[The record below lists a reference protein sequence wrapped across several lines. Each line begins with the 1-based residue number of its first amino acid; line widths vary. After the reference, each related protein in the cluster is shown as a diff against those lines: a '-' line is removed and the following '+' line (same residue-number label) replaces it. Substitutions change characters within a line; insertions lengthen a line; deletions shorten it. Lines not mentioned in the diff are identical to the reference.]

1 MIARVGDRPG
11 FKRDGQTEAG
21 FRRLA
26 AGVNLIAGLYK
37 LTTERPRAGAM
48 G

>member
-1 MIARVGDRPG
+1 MIPRVGDRPG
-11 FKRDGQTEAG
+11 VKRDGQTKAG

-26 AGVNLIAGLYK
+26 AGDNLIAGLYK
-37 LTTERPRAGAM
+37 FTTERSRAGAM